1 MDHYLEITLL
11 PDPEFE
17 EQVLLNALFSKFHRG
32 ASQAVPGRL
41 GISFPRAGK
50 RLGGQLRIHGGARD
64 LDTLMATPWLKGL
77 GDYCQVSDIQ
87 PVPEHCQYRT
97 VRRVQTK
104 SAHNK
109 RKRSVAKGWL
119 TVEEAYEKIPDDE
132 PKKRHTEP
140 FVQIKSLSS
149 SNTMRVYI
157 QHGDL
162 QDTAVSGEFSS
173 YGLSATTTIPW
184 F

>member
-32 ASQAVPGRL
+32 ASQAVPGKL
-41 GISFPRAGK
+41 GVSFPRVGK
-50 RLGGQLRIHGGARD
+50 RLGGQLRIHGGTRD

-119 TVEEAYEKIPDDE
+119 TEEEAQAKIPDE
-132 PKKRHTEP
+132 QQKNLKHLP
-140 FVQIKSLSS
+140 FLQIKSLSNG
-149 SNTMRVYI
+149 NTMRIYVN
-157 QHGDL
+157 HGEL
-162 QDTAVSGEFSS
+162 QNEPVSGTFNS
-173 YGLSATTTIPW
+173 YGLSPTATIPW